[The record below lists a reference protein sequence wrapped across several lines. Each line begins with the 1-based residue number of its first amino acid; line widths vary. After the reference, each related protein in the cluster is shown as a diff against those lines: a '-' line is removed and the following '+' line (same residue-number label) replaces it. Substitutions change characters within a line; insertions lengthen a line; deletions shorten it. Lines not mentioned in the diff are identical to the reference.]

1 MADKTAGN
9 TTDAAPEQAADT
21 SGTAEAQP
29 RREQPAADRAK
40 AAPAGKAGA
49 ASKAGTASA
58 KGAGKPDRS
67 EVTQPQLGFIGMCR
81 WAWRQLTTMRVALIL
96 LLVLAL
102 ASIPGSLLP
111 QRIQDPARVNTFLE
125 ENGAWGAFLDTIGMF
140 DVYSS
145 IWFSAVYLLLMISL
159 VGCIVPRTSQH
170 WKAMR
175 SAPPKAPR
183 RLGRMPGYVAF
194 TSAEVKDGEL
204 DDEEFL
210 DAAQARLKKL
220 GYRTSRHGDHV
231 AAERGYLRETGNLV
245 FHIAIL
251 MTTLTIS
258 IGSLFGY
265 EGQRILVEGDTF
277 TNSLV
282 AYDSFDPGTY
292 YNADNLPQFRLTL
305 DQFTSSFDDAAPGNQ
320 FGQPRTFEATVT
332 TSADGVE
339 KTEQLKVNEPIR
351 VADTGVYLTGNGY
364 APEVTVR
371 DATGQVVRSGPQVFI
386 PANGDPGYT
395 SEGAIKVPDAAG
407 TQMGFVGVLLPTA
420 TQNEQGDLVSN
431 FAELRNPYLVMS
443 GYTGDL
449 GLDSG
454 EPQSVYTLDASNM
467 TEMTDAAGNP
477 LVIQLVPGET
487 QELPNGGSV
496 TFDGVKRFIAVD
508 ISQDPTQ
515 LLMFVSSVLV
525 LLGLGLSLFIPRRR
539 VWVRVK
545 DGEVEVAALARGE
558 DPMVERAATELAKDL
573 GSESAEDTDKKD

>member
-1 MADKTAGN
+1 MAEKTA
-9 TTDAAPEQAADT
+9 D
-21 SGTAEAQP
+21 QP
-29 RREQPAADRAK
+29 KTVKTGSK
-40 AAPAGKAGA
+40 AAK
-49 ASKAGTASA
+49 
-58 KGAGKPDRS
+58 S
-67 EVTQPQLGFIGMCR
+67 EVSQPQLGFLGMCR

-111 QRIQDPARVNTFLE
+111 QRIQDPSRVNTFLDN
-125 ENGAWGAFLDTIGMF
+125 NGAWGAFLDAIGMF

-159 VGCIVPRTSQH
+159 VGCIVPRTAQH

-204 DDEEFL
+204 SDEEFL

-220 GYRTSRHGDHV
+220 GYRTTRHGDHV

-245 FHIAIL
+245 FHIAVL

-265 EGQRILVEGDTF
+265 EGQRVLVEGDTF

-292 YNADNLPQFRLTL
+292 YNPDNLPQFRLKL
-305 DQFTSSFDDAAPGNQ
+305 DDFSATFDDQAPGNQ
-320 FGQPRTFEATVT
+320 FGQPRSFVAEVT
-332 TSADGVE
+332 SIVDGKS
-339 KTEQLKVNEPIR
+339 KTQTLKVNEPIR
-351 VADTGVYLTGNGY
+351 VADTGIYLTGNGY

-371 DATGQVVRSGPQVFI
+371 DATGKVVRSGPQVFI

-407 TQMGFVGVLLPTA
+407 EQMGFVGVLLPTA

-454 EPQSVYTLDASNM
+454 VPQSVYTLDASRM
-467 TEMTDAAGNP
+467 TQMTDASGNP

-487 QELPNGGSV
+487 QQLPNGGSV

-515 LLMFVSSVLV
+515 ALMFISSALV
-525 LLGLGLSLFIPRRR
+525 LIGLALSLFVPRRR
-539 VWVRVK
+539 VWVRIK
-545 DGEVEVAALARGE
+545 GDAVEVAALARGE
-558 DPMVERAATELAKDL
+558 DPMVERAAQELAKDL
-573 GSESAEDTDKKD
+573 GSESRDEDEDDR

>member
-1 MADKTAGN
+1 MADKTADN
-9 TTDAAPEQAADT
+9 TTTAGGRDAGPT
-21 SGTAEAQP
+21 
-29 RREQPAADRAK
+29 
-40 AAPAGKAGA
+40 APASGKG
-49 ASKAGTASA
+49 
-58 KGAGKPDRS
+58 PDRTA
-67 EVTQPQLGFIGMCR
+67 VTQPQLGFIGMCR

-111 QRIQDPARVNTFLE
+111 QRIQDPGRVNTFLD
-125 ENGAWGAFLDTIGMF
+125 ENGAWGGFLDAIGMF

-159 VGCIVPRTSQH
+159 VGCIVPRAGQH

-175 SAPPKAPR
+175 SAPPKGPR

-194 TSAEVKDGEL
+194 TSAEVEDGEL
-204 DDEEFL
+204 TDEEFL

-220 GYRTSRHGDHV
+220 GYRTSRYGDHV

-245 FHIAIL
+245 FHIAVL
-251 MTTLTIS
+251 MTTLTMA

-265 EGQRILVEGDTF
+265 EGQRVLVEGDTF

-292 YNADNLPQFRLTL
+292 YEPDNLPQFRLTL
-305 DQFTSSFDDAAPGNQ
+305 DDFEATFDDQALGNQ
-320 FGQPRTFEATVT
+320 FGQPRTFEAQVTSTV
-332 TSADGVE
+332 DGKS
-339 KTEQLKVNEPIR
+339 KTETLKVNEPIR
-351 VADTGVYLTGNGY
+351 VADTGIYLTGNGY

-371 DATGQVVRSGPQVFI
+371 DATGKVVRSGPQVFI

-407 TQMGFVGVLLPTA
+407 EQMGFVGVLLPTA

-454 EPQSVYTLDASNM
+454 VPQSVYTLDASRM
-467 TEMTDAAGNP
+467 TQMTDASGDP

-487 QELPNGGSV
+487 QQLPNGGSV

-515 LLMFVSSVLV
+515 ALMFISSALV
-525 LLGLGLSLFIPRRR
+525 LIGLGLSLFIPRRR
-539 VWVRVK
+539 MWVRIK
-545 DGEVEVAALARGE
+545 GADVEVAALARGE
-558 DPMVERAATELAKDL
+558 DPMVERAARELAKDL
-573 GSESAEDTDKKD
+573 GSESRDDDDDRER

>member
-1 MADKTAGN
+1 MADKTADN
-9 TTDAAPEQAADT
+9 TATAAGGDASPK
-21 SGTAEAQP
+21 
-29 RREQPAADRAK
+29 PAA
-40 AAPAGKAGA
+40 GKR
-49 ASKAGTASA
+49 
-58 KGAGKPDRS
+58 PDRS
-67 EVTQPQLGFIGMCR
+67 DVTQPQLGVLGMAR

-111 QRIQDPARVNTFLE
+111 QRIQDPGRVNTFLE
-125 ENGAWGAFLDTIGMF
+125 NNGAWGGFLDAIGMF

-159 VGCIVPRTSQH
+159 VGCIVPRAGQH

-175 SAPPKAPR
+175 STPPKAPR

-194 TSAEVKDGEL
+194 TSAEVEDGEL
-204 DDEEFL
+204 TDEEFL

-220 GYRTSRHGDHV
+220 GYRTSRYGDHV

-251 MTTLTIS
+251 MTTLTMA

-265 EGQRILVEGDTF
+265 EGQRVLVEGDTF

-292 YNADNLPQFRLTL
+292 YDPDNLPQFRLTL
-305 DQFTSSFDDAAPGNQ
+305 DDFEATFDDQALGNQ
-320 FGQPRTFEATVT
+320 FGQPRSFEAKVTSTV
-332 TSADGVE
+332 DG
-339 KTEQLKVNEPIR
+339 KSQTQTLKVNEPIR
-351 VADTGVYLTGNGY
+351 VADTGIYLTGNGY

-371 DATGQVVRSGPQVFI
+371 DSTGKVVRSGPQVFI

-407 TQMGFVGVLLPTA
+407 SQMGFVGVLLPTA
-420 TQNEQGDLVSN
+420 TQNEQGELVSN

-454 EPQSVYTLDASNM
+454 VPQSVYTLDASNM
-467 TEMTDAAGNP
+467 TQMTDASGEP

-487 QELPNGGSV
+487 QQLPNGGSV

-515 LLMFVSSVLV
+515 ALMFISAALV
-525 LLGLGLSLFIPRRR
+525 LIGLGLSLFVPRRR
-539 VWVRVK
+539 MWVRIK
-545 DGEVEVAALARGE
+545 GGDVEVAALARGE
-558 DPMVERAATELAKDL
+558 DPMVERAARELAKDL
-573 GSESAEDTDKKD
+573 GSEGRDEDDDDRER

>member
-1 MADKTAGN
+1 MADKTADN
-9 TTDAAPEQAADT
+9 TTTAGGRDAGPT
-21 SGTAEAQP
+21 
-29 RREQPAADRAK
+29 
-40 AAPAGKAGA
+40 APASGKG
-49 ASKAGTASA
+49 
-58 KGAGKPDRS
+58 PDRTA
-67 EVTQPQLGFIGMCR
+67 VTQPQLGFIGMCR

-111 QRIQDPARVNTFLE
+111 QRIQDPGRVNTFLD
-125 ENGAWGAFLDTIGMF
+125 ENGAWGGFLDAIGMF

-159 VGCIVPRTSQH
+159 VGCIVPRAGQH

-175 SAPPKAPR
+175 SAPPKGPR

-194 TSAEVKDGEL
+194 TSAEVEDGEL
-204 DDEEFL
+204 TDEEFL

-220 GYRTSRHGDHV
+220 GYRTSRYGDHV

-245 FHIAIL
+245 FHIAVL
-251 MTTLTIS
+251 MTTLTMA

-265 EGQRILVEGDTF
+265 EGQRVLVEGDTF

-292 YNADNLPQFRLTL
+292 YDPDNLPQFRLTL
-305 DQFTSSFDDAAPGNQ
+305 DDFEATFDDQALGNQ
-320 FGQPRTFEATVT
+320 FGQPRTFEAQVTSTV
-332 TSADGVE
+332 DGKS
-339 KTEQLKVNEPIR
+339 KTETLKVNEPIR
-351 VADTGVYLTGNGY
+351 VADTGIYLTGNGY

-371 DATGQVVRSGPQVFI
+371 DATGKVVRSGPQVFI

-407 TQMGFVGVLLPTA
+407 EQMGFVGVLLPTA

-454 EPQSVYTLDASNM
+454 VPQSVYTLDASRM
-467 TEMTDAAGNP
+467 TQMTDASGDP

-487 QELPNGGSV
+487 QQLPNGGSV

-515 LLMFVSSVLV
+515 ALMFISSALV
-525 LLGLGLSLFIPRRR
+525 LIGLGLSLFIPRRR
-539 VWVRVK
+539 MWVRIK
-545 DGEVEVAALARGE
+545 GADVEVAALARGE
-558 DPMVERAATELAKDL
+558 DPMVERAARELAKDL
-573 GSESAEDTDKKD
+573 GSESRVDDDDRER